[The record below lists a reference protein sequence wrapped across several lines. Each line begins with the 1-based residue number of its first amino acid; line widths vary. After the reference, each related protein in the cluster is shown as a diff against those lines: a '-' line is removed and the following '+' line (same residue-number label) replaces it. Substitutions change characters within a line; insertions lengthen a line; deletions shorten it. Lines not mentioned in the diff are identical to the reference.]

1 MYYLN
6 KCLNKIPR
14 KMHKTLVKEEDKRKS
29 EILMKITGTFKKKYI
44 PETVDEMMTLYLE
57 IRKNLFEYKRI
68 RA

>member
-1 MYYLN
+1 
-6 KCLNKIPR
+6 
-14 KMHKTLVKEEDKRKS
+14 MHKTLVKEEDKRKS